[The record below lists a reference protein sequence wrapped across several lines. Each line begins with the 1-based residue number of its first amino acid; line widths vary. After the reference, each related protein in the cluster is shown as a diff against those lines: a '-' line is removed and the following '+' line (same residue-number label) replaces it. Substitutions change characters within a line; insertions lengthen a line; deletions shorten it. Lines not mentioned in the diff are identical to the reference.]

1 MFDVECDRAVDR
13 GVEAPEPDAERAWAV
28 LPTVDGPTALAGV
41 RMYYSKGDCAVP
53 LTPHT
58 LQAKDCL
65 RAVCAP
71 ASFFGQSVPALLSE
85 PLL

>member
-41 RMYYSKGDCAVP
+41 RMY
-53 LTPHT
+53 
-58 LQAKDCL
+58 
-65 RAVCAP
+65 
-71 ASFFGQSVPALLSE
+71 
-85 PLL
+85 